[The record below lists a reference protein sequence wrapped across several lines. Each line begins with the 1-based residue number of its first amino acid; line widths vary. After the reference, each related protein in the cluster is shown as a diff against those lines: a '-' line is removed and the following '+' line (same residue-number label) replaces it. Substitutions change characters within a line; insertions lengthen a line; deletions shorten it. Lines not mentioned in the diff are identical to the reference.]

1 MDTSA
6 IIYEIG
12 KVDTSIGTFIM
23 VHNAIGMNVIN
34 MLGSEEQRARILPDA
49 IQFKKILSFGLTEP
63 DYGSDASSLKTA
75 ATKVEGGYLIRGQ
88 KRWIG
93 NATFAD
99 YIIVWARN
107 LAEEGKIQAFLV
119 EKGSKGLSTKKI
131 ENKYALRM
139 VQK

>member
-6 IIYEIG
+6 ILYEMG
-12 KVDTSIGTFIM
+12 KVDSSIGTFVM

-34 MLGSEEQRARILPDA
+34 MLGSEEQRARFLPDA
-49 IQFKKILSFGLTEP
+49 IQFKKIPSFGLTEP
-63 DYGSDASSLKTA
+63 ENGSDASNLKTT
-75 ATKVEGGYLIRGQ
+75 ATRVEGGYLITGQ

-107 LAEEGKIQAFLV
+107 
-119 EKGSKGLSTKKI
+119 
-131 ENKYALRM
+131 
-139 VQK
+139 

>member
-1 MDTSA
+1 MA
-6 IIYEIG
+6 
-12 KVDTSIGTFIM
+12 
-23 VHNAIGMNVIN
+23 HNAIGMNVVN
-34 MLGSEEQRARILPDA
+34 MLGSEEQRARFLPDA
-49 IQFKKILSFGLTEP
+49 LQFKKIFSFGLTEP
-63 DYGSDASSLKTA
+63 DHGSDASGLQTT

-107 LAEEGKIQAFLV
+107 LAEEGKIQAFVV
-119 EKGSKGLSTKKI
+119 EKGSKGLTTKKI